1 MPDSYFSLTDED
13 QRIILDTGAAV
24 FGRASYVL
32 EVVAHKQVFFN
43 ASYAN
48 YDDCLEGKL
57 RLLPDDDDLAGLARD
72 YAKMNQAGM
81 FYASPPSFDD
91 LKQSIADLEE
101 LINS

>member
-1 MPDSYFSLTDED
+1 MLSAGTIGSDALYDRKLLE
-13 QRIILDTGAAV
+13 
-24 FGRASYVL
+24 